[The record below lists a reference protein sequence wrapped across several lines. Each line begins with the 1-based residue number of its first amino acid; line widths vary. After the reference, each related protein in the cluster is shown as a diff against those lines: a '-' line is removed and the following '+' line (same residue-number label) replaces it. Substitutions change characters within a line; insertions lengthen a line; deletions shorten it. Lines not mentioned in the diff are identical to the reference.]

1 MSVRTFPLL
10 AAGGLLIT
18 MLASCSGA
26 GGVLSRAPGPV
37 RSSPARV
44 KMAPRNGLEVIGAMR
59 RAHPSRS
66 LKSIAFTV
74 VSGAPER
81 PARARARAVA
91 ALPGKFRLTALPTTR
106 RTGSVR
112 NQQRLAIFEGGR
124 RVATRDR
131 VDLATLLAYDVFAQ
145 GVDTTIRWLDLAR
158 VRYAMARRDRL
169 DGRDVWIVGAAQ
181 GDTASPQFWV
191 DEDTWRVVRVIQR
204 DPAAPARSLDVRF
217 PEHTTVL
224 DVPVP
229 ARVDVYRDG
238 ALVEQQTI
246 TNVVVN
252 PNVPASA
259 FDVTR
264 WRDVRVGG

>member
-1 MSVRTFPLL
+1 MSVSSFALL
-10 AAGGLLIT
+10 AASGLLIAAQ
-18 MLASCSGA
+18 ASCSGA
-26 GGVLSRAPGPV
+26 GGVLNRSPGPV

-59 RAHPSRS
+59 RAYPSRS

-81 PARARARAVA
+81 PTRAQTRTVA

-112 NQQRLAIFEGGR
+112 NQQRLAIFERGR

-145 GVDTTIRWLDLAR
+145 GVDTTIRWLDQAR
-158 VRYAMARRDRL
+158 VRYAIARRDRFE
-169 DGRDVWIVGAAQ
+169 GRDVWVVGAAP

-217 PEHTTVL
+217 PAHTTVL

-238 ALVEQQTI
+238 ALVERQTI

-252 PNVPASA
+252 PSVPASA
-259 FDVTR
+259 FDITR
-264 WRDVRVGG
+264 WRDVRVGS